1 MRGDLVESFAK
12 GAATVTRAMEPD
24 RLWTSPSGEAFALHG
39 RSVMFV
45 RNVGHLMTTP
55 MIKLPNGA
63 EAPEG
68 LCDAVITSLC
78 SLHDVKGLGSLTNSR
93 AGSIYIVKP
102 KQHGP
107 EECGFT
113 DRLFDAVEDMRSE
126 EHTSELQSLMRI
138 SYAVFCLKK
147 KKKITT
153 SNT

>member
-1 MRGDLVESFAK
+1 
-12 GAATVTRAMEPD
+12 
-24 RLWTSPSGEAFALHG
+24 
-39 RSVMFV
+39 
-45 RNVGHLMTTP
+45 MTTP
-55 MIKLPNGA
+55 MVRLPNGG

-113 DRLFDAVEDMRSE
+113 DRLFDAVEDMLGLARHTMTVGVLDEERRTSANRSE
-126 EHTSELQSLMRI
+126 EHTSELQSLVRN
-138 SYAVFCLKK
+138 SYAVFCVTKQPK
-147 KKKITT
+147 QNIPKA
-153 SNT
+153 